1 MEQEILLYGHKRA
14 GKEGDMHLGLFALK
28 EKREVKRIRK

>member
-28 EKREVKRIRK
+28 DKKRGKKD